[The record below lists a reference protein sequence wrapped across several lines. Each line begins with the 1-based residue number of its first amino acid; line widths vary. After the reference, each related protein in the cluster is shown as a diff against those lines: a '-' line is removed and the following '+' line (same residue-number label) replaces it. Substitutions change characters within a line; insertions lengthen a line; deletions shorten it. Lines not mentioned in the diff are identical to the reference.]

1 MERRGFLKSLGIL
14 AVTACI
20 PEPLEKAVEVIEKK
34 AGPVSYKMNRGKLG
48 LLVNHTTIQRKT
60 VTITGS
66 AKSEVLWYK
75 FEDNT
80 PEGYMWETVT
90 AKGCKMPGGII
101 NVKYE

>member
-34 AGPVSYKMNRGKLG
+34 AEPVPYKPNGG
-48 LLVNHTTIQRKT
+48 IINHITIQRKT

-66 AKSEVLWYK
+66 AQSKVLWYK
-75 FEDNT
+75 FE
-80 PEGYMWETVT
+80 
-90 AKGCKMPGGII
+90 A
-101 NVKYE
+101 